1 MAEGR
6 PPFKRAVAVIPRLS
20 APTLSGA
27 RRAKMTDPKQL
38 PFESFGPG
46 HSISTRIGSLPWPT
60 MRNIRLPIPI
70 CPITSDLEQLTQRGE
85 PFASLPFH
93 ASRSPVPSFVPTYLW
108 VLPSSRTA
116 MTVDSSAALFNV
128 IRTACITPSRP
139 PNPRV
144 RSEAPIA
151 GPVVNRDTPSDETTA
166 LPTVRCASLTRAQD
180 GYAPIPR
187 PAYAPVVRE
196 TPPHSSARARTMRVL
211 VVTNTHS
218 SRWLYNLAV

>member
-1 MAEGR
+1 VLQIHTTLTRLASGGSIPASREYPLMAEGR

-70 CPITSDLEQLTQRGE
+70 CPITSDLEQLTHRGE

-93 ASRSPVPSFVPTYLW
+93 ASRSPVPRPRCGPGREQGYAF
-108 VLPSSRTA
+108 RRNH
-116 MTVDSSAALFNV
+116 SAPYRQVCL
-128 IRTACITPSRP
+128 THAC
-139 PNPRV
+139 
-144 RSEAPIA
+144 
-151 GPVVNRDTPSDETTA
+151 
-166 LPTVRCASLTRAQD
+166 QD

-187 PAYAPVVRE
+187 PAHAPVVRE